1 MKRLA
6 VLGILILALVS
17 SLMVGCTDKEMTP
30 EELEQMVMDIVVA
43 NSEVQTVKFDITT
56 NTAMVMVGGP
66 NPGEATMAGAGTGAI
81 DSTNRAMQM
90 MINMDIDVPGEAAK
104 SMPLE
109 SYLVNGWMHIKVS
122 TEETGAEWV
131 KMQLPDDMWD
141 SQSQLSQQIEMLQTA
156 EEVNFLG
163 SAEVNGTDCYLVEI
177 VPGAEVLRQLLSEF
191 QMPDI
196 EGVDAA
202 KLNLG
207 ELIKE
212 LAIKQWI
219 AKDGY
224 LIMQSETHVIME
236 ISPEDV
242 GADVEEF
249 QQITADQSAVML
261 FYDFNEP
268 VSIELPAE
276 ALD

>member
-6 VLGILILALVS
+6 VVGILIPALVS
-17 SLMVGCTDKEMTP
+17 SLMVGCTDKEMIP

-90 MINMDIDVPGEAAK
+90 MINMDIDVPGETAK

-109 SYLVNGWMHIKVS
+109 SYLVDGWMHIKVS

-141 SQSQLSQQIEMLQTA
+141 SQSQLSQQIEMLQAA

-163 SAEVNGTDCYLVEI
+163 SEEVKPYVYGETFDLIDDHRGGTK
-177 VPGAEVLRQLLSEF
+177 R
-191 QMPDI
+191 
-196 EGVDAA
+196 
-202 KLNLG
+202 
-207 ELIKE
+207 
-212 LAIKQWI
+212 
-219 AKDGY
+219 
-224 LIMQSETHVIME
+224 
-236 ISPEDV
+236 
-242 GADVEEF
+242 
-249 QQITADQSAVML
+249 
-261 FYDFNEP
+261 
-268 VSIELPAE
+268 
-276 ALD
+276 

>member
-1 MKRLA
+1 
-6 VLGILILALVS
+6 
-17 SLMVGCTDKEMTP
+17 
-30 EELEQMVMDIVVA
+30 
-43 NSEVQTVKFDITT
+43 
-56 NTAMVMVGGP
+56 
-66 NPGEATMAGAGTGAI
+66 
-81 DSTNRAMQM
+81 
-90 MINMDIDVPGEAAK
+90 
-104 SMPLE
+104 
-109 SYLVNGWMHIKVS
+109 
-122 TEETGAEWV
+122 
-131 KMQLPDDMWD
+131 MQLPDDMWD

>member
-1 MKRLA
+1 
-6 VLGILILALVS
+6 
-17 SLMVGCTDKEMTP
+17 MVGCTDKEMTP